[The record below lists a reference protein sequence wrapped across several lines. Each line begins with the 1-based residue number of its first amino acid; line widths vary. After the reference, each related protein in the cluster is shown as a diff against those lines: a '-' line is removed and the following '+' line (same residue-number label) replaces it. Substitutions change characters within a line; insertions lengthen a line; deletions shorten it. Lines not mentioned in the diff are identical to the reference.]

1 MRFRHLTILLLPL
14 AVVLWVRYDNS
25 TTQEPTAD
33 VSAVSVSETHA
44 SKQDSAKAST
54 NVSEQP
60 MAAAK
65 YLLVSGPFAEP
76 ADEKD
81 QKPEDK
87 PLLAD
92 FMQQKLNSS
101 TMILRGLMTDDLEM
115 VETNAD
121 RLLKMSHEAKWR
133 ASNDMMYLQH
143 STQFRHAVD
152 DLRKK
157 AADMSTDGASLAWVN
172 VTMSCIQCHQWVR
185 NMILADLSPET
196 SAR

>member
-1 MRFRHLTILLLPL
+1 MRLRHFTILLLLPCAAL
-14 AVVLWVRYDNS
+14 LWTLHSNSDAQES
-25 TTQEPTAD
+25 TTKAQSDTAPQVCAD
-33 VSAVSVSETHA
+33 ATAQPLPA
-44 SKQDSAKAST
+44 S
-54 NVSEQP
+54 
-60 MAAAK
+60 K

-81 QKPEDK
+81 QKPDEK

-101 TMILRGLMTDDLEM
+101 SMILRGLMTDDLEM

-121 RLLKMSHEAKWR
+121 NLLKMSHEAKWR

-185 NMILADLSPET
+185 NMVLADLNKPNQ
-196 SAR
+196 